1 MNSIWQEILGP
12 SSARF
17 RNGLLADFGDA
28 AAELAA
34 ARTATIVAP
43 LTHLGV
49 IEVTGPDA
57 AAFLQ
62 NQLTSDVKHLAG
74 DAAQYS
80 AWCSAKG
87 RMLASFLIFR
97 MGPAY
102 QLQLS
107 ADLLPTIDKR
117 LRMFVLRSKVQITDV
132 SAACA
137 LIGLAGPEMD
147 AVLHG
152 AGLPVPTTPRQT
164 AAFAAGTV
172 IRLDAGRCQIAVQ
185 REAAAALWQKLQ
197 AGARPVGTCAWQW
210 LDICAGI
217 PLISERTS
225 EEFVPQMASFEQLD
239 AVSFRK
245 GCYPGQ
251 EVVARTQY
259 LGKVKRHLYRA
270 HATTIMAAGDAIYS
284 PTNPQQPCGMV
295 TNAAPAPDGG
305 YDALV
310 IVQETFFGAADLAL
324 ASPAGARVELQALN
338 SRD

>member
-1 MNSIWQEILGP
+1 MNPIWQELLGAGG
-12 SSARF
+12 ARF
-17 RNGLLADFGDA
+17 SNGVLADFGDPT
-28 AAELAA
+28 AELAA

-57 AAFLQ
+57 AAFLH

-74 DAAQYS
+74 DAAQHS

-117 LRMFVLRSKVQITDV
+117 LRMFVLRSKVQISDV

-137 LIGLAGPEMD
+137 LIGLAGPEVN
-147 AVLHG
+147 AVLEG
-152 AGLPVPTTPRQT
+152 AGLPVPATPRQT
-164 AAFAAGTV
+164 AAFSAGTV
-172 IRLDAGRCQIAVQ
+172 IHLDASRCQIAVQ
-185 REAAAALWQKLQ
+185 REAAADLWQELQ
-197 AGARPVGTCAWQW
+197 ARARAVGTCAWQW
-210 LDICAGI
+210 LDIRAGI
-217 PLISERTS
+217 PLISERTR
-225 EEFVPQMASFEQLD
+225 EEFVPQMASFEKLD

-270 HATTIMAAGDAIYS
+270 HAATPMAAGDPIYS

-295 TNAAPAPDGG
+295 ANAAAAPDGG

-310 IVQETFFGAADLAL
+310 IVQETFFGAADLEL
-324 ASPAGARVELQALN
+324 VSPGGARVELQAWD
-338 SRD
+338 SAD

>member
-1 MNSIWQEILGP
+1 MNSIWQEFLGTGG
-12 SSARF
+12 ARF
-17 RNGLLADFGDA
+17 SNEVLADFGDA

-57 AAFLQ
+57 AAFLH

-87 RMLASFLIFR
+87 RMLATFLIFR

-102 QLQLS
+102 QLQLA
-107 ADLLPTIDKR
+107 ADLLPAIDKR

-137 LIGLAGPEMD
+137 LIGLAGPEAD
-147 AVLHG
+147 AVLGG
-152 AGLPVPTTPRQT
+152 AGLPVPATPRQT
-164 AAFAAGTV
+164 AAFAGGTV
-172 IRLDAGRCQIAVQ
+172 IRLDASRCQIAVQ
-185 REAAAALWQKLQ
+185 REAAAALWQELQ
-197 AGARPVGTCAWQW
+197 ARARPVGTSAWEW
-210 LDICAGI
+210 LDIRAGI
-217 PLISERTS
+217 PLISERTR
-225 EEFVPQMASFEQLD
+225 EEFVPQMASFEKLD
-239 AVSFRK
+239 AISFRK

-270 HATTIMAAGDAIYS
+270 HAATAMAAGDAIYS

-324 ASPAGARVELQALN
+324 VSPGGARVELQSLD
-338 SRD
+338 STD